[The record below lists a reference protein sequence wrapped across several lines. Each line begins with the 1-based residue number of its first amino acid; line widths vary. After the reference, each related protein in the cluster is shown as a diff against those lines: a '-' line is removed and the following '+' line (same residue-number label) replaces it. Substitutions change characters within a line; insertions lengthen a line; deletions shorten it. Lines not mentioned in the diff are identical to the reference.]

1 MAESFQAKSGDRL
14 RKIAKAARQDYTPGG
29 STHKRAGSH
38 SNIFPSARKGESA
51 MQALRKLLPGQKGT
65 KKFVAR
71 YGQQLFCVR
80 YRYSRTQRKRYTTV
94 ELIVAEA
101 DWSPPSP
108 WIAAETI
115 IGVRVG
121 LRETE
126 LQGRIRKA
134 GGRWN
139 RSRGLWELRYDQ
151 AVALG
156 LSKRIEKDEVSDTRH
171 RKNVQ

>member
-1 MAESFQAKSGDRL
+1 
-14 RKIAKAARQDYTPGG
+14 
-29 STHKRAGSH
+29 
-38 SNIFPSARKGESA
+38 

-71 YGQQLFCVR
+71 YGEQLFCVR
-80 YRYSRTQRKRYTTV
+80 YRYSRAQRKRFTTV
-94 ELIVAEA
+94 ELIVAESV
-101 DWSPPSP
+101 WHPPSP
-108 WIAAETI
+108 QIAAETI

-126 LQGRIRKA
+126 LQGRIRRA

-151 AVALG
+151 ALALG
-156 LSKRIEKDEVSDTRH
+156 LKERIESAGVSDTRH
-171 RKNVQ
+171 RKSVQ